1 MGEPK
6 AAEADG
12 KSRLEEIK
20 YYTSMFLGA
29 LCIVCVFA
37 FLFLVPF
44 VLDPAISTLMH
55 QFVETPVH
63 CRLESSEL
71 RYGKSNCSW
80 ASCREGCT
88 AEIFKCHQLRVTY
101 TPKIEFQEAEIIE
114 NIDPKAW
121 AHLTRTEKLIDP
133 ETNQPSGEERTVKDT
148 PLLINIKG
156 CGYPPEVNC
165 DIYSERYQNF
175 SLERLTFPC
184 HYSVMNPWIVISDYD
199 RAETLTSIA
208 YAILVPN
215 LMFVLSLVVLVYWYC
230 PYCQAK
236 CKKYEQQTDVR
247 ENHYESDEE
256 DYTMR
261 DNNHN

>member
-63 CRLESSEL
+63 CRVSAKLFTRMMMTDNDTDFRLLQLESSEL

-101 TPKIEFQEAEIIE
+101 TPKIEFEEAEIIE

-121 AHLTRTEKLIDP
+121 AHLTRTEKLVS
-133 ETNQPSGEERTVKDT
+133 QV
-148 PLLINIKG
+148 
-156 CGYPPEVNC
+156 V
-165 DIYSERYQNF
+165 
-175 SLERLTFPC
+175 TF
-184 HYSVMNPWIVISDYD
+184 
-199 RAETLTSIA
+199 
-208 YAILVPN
+208 
-215 LMFVLSLVVLVYWYC
+215 
-230 PYCQAK
+230 
-236 CKKYEQQTDVR
+236 
-247 ENHYESDEE
+247 
-256 DYTMR
+256 
-261 DNNHN
+261 

>member
-1 MGEPK
+1 MGDPK

-55 QFVETPVH
+55 QFVEKPVH
-63 CRLESSEL
+63 CRVSAELFTRIMMTNNNANNIRLLQLESSEL

-101 TPKIEFQEAEIIE
+101 TPKIEFEEAEIIE

-121 AHLTRTEKLIDP
+121 AHLTRTEKLVS
-133 ETNQPSGEERTVKDT
+133 QV
-148 PLLINIKG
+148 
-156 CGYPPEVNC
+156 V
-165 DIYSERYQNF
+165 
-175 SLERLTFPC
+175 
-184 HYSVMNPWIVISDYD
+184 
-199 RAETLTSIA
+199 TL
-208 YAILVPN
+208 
-215 LMFVLSLVVLVYWYC
+215 
-230 PYCQAK
+230 
-236 CKKYEQQTDVR
+236 
-247 ENHYESDEE
+247 
-256 DYTMR
+256 
-261 DNNHN
+261 

>member
-1 MGEPK
+1 MGDPK

-63 CRLESSEL
+63 CRVSAELFTRMMMTDNNTDFRLLQLESSEL

-121 AHLTRTEKLIDP
+121 AHLTRTEKLV
-133 ETNQPSGEERTVKDT
+133 S
-148 PLLINIKG
+148 IK
-156 CGYPPEVNC
+156 
-165 DIYSERYQNF
+165 
-175 SLERLTFPC
+175 
-184 HYSVMNPWIVISDYD
+184 
-199 RAETLTSIA
+199 
-208 YAILVPN
+208 
-215 LMFVLSLVVLVYWYC
+215 
-230 PYCQAK
+230 
-236 CKKYEQQTDVR
+236 
-247 ENHYESDEE
+247 
-256 DYTMR
+256 
-261 DNNHN
+261 